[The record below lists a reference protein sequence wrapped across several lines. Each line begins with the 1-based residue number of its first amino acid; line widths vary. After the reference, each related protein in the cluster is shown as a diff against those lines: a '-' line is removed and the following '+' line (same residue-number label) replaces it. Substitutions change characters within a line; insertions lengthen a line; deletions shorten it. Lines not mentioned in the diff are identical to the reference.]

1 MKTTVISK
9 FFVSLVVLVI
19 GLLKTSANT
28 IVPEPLEIEIKEEN
42 FFIPASLLYHFK
54 GDCAREAGYF
64 NKVLQEKFSIKA
76 AHTNSRNKASV
87 FIAVDSNKFSHTGK
101 EGYLVNVNKKGI
113 YVSAAHPAGIFYAIQ
128 SILQLIQKEQR
139 GYFLPAVKIF
149 DKPRFPWRAFL
160 LDEARSFK
168 GVATVKKMLDE
179 MAFLKMNVF
188 HWHLTDDQGWR
199 IQIHRYP
206 KLTAVSSGIVT
217 AIAGKT
223 FYTHEEILDIVQY
236 AEERHILIV
245 PEIEMPG
252 HASAAIAAYPELGV
266 EKKNVTMPSV
276 QGIFENIYDVSD
288 TSVIQFIHDV
298 INEVKTLFPSKII
311 HIGGDE
317 VKYRPWENSEQIQNF
332 MKQNKIASPAAL
344 QQWFINGLSRYIRA
358 MGYRMMGWND
368 MLGKQHDTQQ
378 HTIPEGLAAETII
391 HFWLGSPK
399 LINTAARAGY
409 DVVNSFHEYTY
420 LDYSYKS
427 ISLEK
432 AYSFDP
438 VPSSL
443 DTDLYNKILGLGC
456 QMWGEHTPTVEK
468 MYYQVFPRIAA
479 YAEVGWTSPGNKDFR
494 RFKNALPRI
503 VAHWKA
509 NGIFIDPATIE

>member
-1 MKTTVISK
+1 MHPVFRKLFSTVLT
-9 FFVSLVVLVI
+9 VALLSLPATARSI
-19 GLLKTSANT
+19 
-28 IVPEPLEIEIKEEN
+28 IPQPLEMKMRAGR
-42 FFIPASLLYHFK
+42 FILPKMMLYHFK
-54 GDCAREAGYF
+54 KGCEKEAAYF
-64 NKVLQEKFSIKA
+64 QQKMENTFSIKTA
-76 AHTNSRNKASV
+76 VVHGRKKRQVSFDVDHNKISL
-87 FIAVDSNKFSHTGK
+87 FGT
-101 EGYLVNVNKKGI
+101 EGYKLIINSGGI
-113 YVSAAHPAGIFYAIQ
+113 HVSAAAPAGIFYAIQ
-128 SILQLIQKEQR
+128 SILQLIEKDGQ
-139 GYFLPAVKIF
+139 GYSLPLTEIF
-149 DKPRFPWRAFL
+149 DKPRFSWRAFL
-160 LDEARSFK
+160 MDEARSFK

-199 IQIHRYP
+199 IQIPRYP
-206 KLTAVSSGIVT
+206 KLTSASSGMIT
-217 AIAGKT
+217 AVPGKT
-223 FYTHEEILDIVQY
+223 FYTHGDIRDIVEY
-236 AEERHILIV
+236 AAERHILIV

-252 HASAAIAAYPELGV
+252 HASAAIAAYPDLGV
-266 EKKNVTMPSV
+266 EKKPVTMPSV

-298 INEVKTLFPSKII
+298 INEVKTLFPSGII

-317 VKYRPWENSEQIQNF
+317 VKYISWENSERVQAF

-344 QQWFINGLSRYIRA
+344 QQWFVNGISRYIQA

-368 MLGKQHDTQQ
+368 MLEKQHDTQQ

-391 HFWLGSPK
+391 HFWLGSPE
-399 LINTAARAGY
+399 LINSAARAGY

-432 AYSFDP
+432 AYSFNP
-438 VPSSL
+438 VPPSL
-443 DTDLYNKILGLGC
+443 DTSLSKKILGLGC
-456 QMWGEHTPTVEK
+456 QMWGEHIPTVEK

-479 YAEVGWTSPGNKDFR
+479 YAEVGWTSHTNKDFK
-494 RFKNALPRI
+494 RFKNALPNI

-509 NGIFIDPATIE
+509 NGILIDPATIQ